1 MRMKVTEL
9 MKECWGIV
17 LAKSGF
23 KRQGT
28 VMKGKWKRRWAVSAR
43 E

>member
-28 VMKGKWKRRWAVSAR
+28 VMKGKCRWAVSAR